1 MTNTQDEMQVKPT
14 ATEVKR
20 IRESLILGALIS
32 FAQDYSNT
40 QTIKSN
46 TNVIDRLSEFIEKQ
60 DDELLDSILIET
72 LKRQVKKVDKLL

>member
-1 MTNTQDEMQVKPT
+1 MNRQQDEMSEKPT
-14 ATEVKR
+14 STEVKR

>member
-1 MTNTQDEMQVKPT
+1 MNRQQDEMCEKPT

-40 QTIKSN
+40 QTIKSK

-72 LKRQVKKVDKLL
+72 LERQIKKVDKLL

>member
-1 MTNTQDEMQVKPT
+1 MPNTQDEMSEKPT

-40 QTIKSN
+40 QTIKSK
-46 TNVIDRLSEFIEKQ
+46 TNVIYRLSEFIEKQ
-60 DDELLDSILIET
+60 DDGLLDSILIET
-72 LKRQVKKVDKLL
+72 LERQIKKVDKLL